1 MLKSIRE
8 FFTENV
14 WLKIG
19 SLLLAL
25 ILWFYVV
32 NELNKGSEEER
43 QFLKRILPMSA
54 EKQ

>member
-1 MLKSIRE
+1 MLQFVRK

-25 ILWFYVV
+25 ILWFYIV
-32 NELNKGSEEER
+32 NELNKGSEYDR
-43 QFLKRILPMSA
+43 QFLNKMMP